1 MCVCVFAYVCGS
13 GYMSVFL
20 RFCVS
25 MALCFSVVLF
35 SQCLW
40 LSNCMSVTPY
50 GHVLEG
56 LRQDTFFC
64 LFVFVVPCK
73 RVLVQNSIVSSNDG
87 H

>member
-1 MCVCVFAYVCGS
+1 MCVCLH
-13 GYMSVFL
+13 MSVGQVMCLFL